1 MNFTNNYSMCVKGKY
16 QIFKSNKMFKEFID
30 NFNRLIHIYRD
41 DNIVSKFHMHTNY
54 HLILS
59 RSPVQSRER
68 GTLNNPEDMNIDQF
82 HHLVLVVDVHLVDD
96 LGLKF
101 GKQVLDWLPVH
112 GATDEGMLK

>member
-1 MNFTNNYSMCVKGKY
+1 MYAYKCLP
-16 QIFKSNKMFKEFID
+16 I
-30 NFNRLIHIYRD
+30 
-41 DNIVSKFHMHTNY
+41 Y

-68 GTLNNPEDMNIDQF
+68 GTLYTPILNNSEDMNIDQF
-82 HHLVLVVDVHLVDD
+82 HYLVLVVDVHLVDD

>member
-1 MNFTNNYSMCVKGKY
+1 
-16 QIFKSNKMFKEFID
+16 
-30 NFNRLIHIYRD
+30 
-41 DNIVSKFHMHTNY
+41 
-54 HLILS
+54 
-59 RSPVQSRER
+59 
-68 GTLNNPEDMNIDQF
+68 MNIDQF